1 MEGTKLQTEGRIKET
16 LKGQETQEGM
26 EIKNKKKY
34 NTRHRIMITE
44 HNTENMNLQS

>member
-16 LKGQETQEGM
+16 LKGQETHEGM
-26 EIKNKKKY
+26 EIKKKKY

-44 HNTENMNLQS
+44 HNTENMNL